1 MRRVLSLSLPNFVS
15 TLSRANLTGSAVYG
29 VSAWDVTLENAIQSS
44 LAITSDGTPTVTVDN
59 LEIAQFIYMLINY
72 RKLRDALDSVMKKG
86 VLILGR
92 FSDGGLELLKSI
104 AEKLREHQYLPM
116 IFDFERPD
124 TKDYTETVI
133 TLVGLS
139 RFVIVDLSGPSVPH
153 ELYATVPHFSIPFV
167 PILEESRKA
176 HFTFRDFSKYP
187 WVLKTIKFSNEKH
200 LIEIMLPGI
209 IQRTEAKLIER
220 QNEAKE

>member
-29 VSAWDVTLENAIQSS
+29 VSAWDVILENAIQSG

-167 PILEESRKA
+167 PSDGRNGAWPPAHLAGQRESRQ
-176 HFTFRDFSKYP
+176 RLCLY
-187 WVLKTIKFSNEKH
+187 LNETIAS
-200 LIEIMLPGI
+200 
-209 IQRTEAKLIER
+209 TV
-220 QNEAKE
+220 